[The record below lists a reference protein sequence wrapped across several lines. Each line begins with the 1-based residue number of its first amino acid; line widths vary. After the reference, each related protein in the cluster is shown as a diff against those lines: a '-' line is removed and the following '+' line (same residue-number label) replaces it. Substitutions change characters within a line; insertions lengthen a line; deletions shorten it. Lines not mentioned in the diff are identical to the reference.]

1 MINKGK
7 IMRNY
12 SELNEEEQNDLF
24 KQYKKKTKK
33 KLNISLFIYLI
44 VVAITIT
51 ILVIAYNNFKKDYI
65 VDDIITNYIKNYIVI
80 GIVLVAIFFVIVL
93 IINMF
98 KRRGLKKVYSLGFQ
112 RFLYKKNIM
121 LDSNNNQNNKSI

>member
-1 MINKGK
+1 MDFK
-7 IMRNY
+7 NY
-12 SELNEEEQNDLF
+12 SELSEEERNDLF
-24 KQYKKKTKK
+24 IQYKKKAKK
-33 KLNISLFIYLI
+33 KLNISLIIYFII
-44 VVAITIT
+44 VAITIT
-51 ILVIAYNNFKKDYI
+51 VLVIAYNKFKTEYVVEDM
-65 VDDIITNYIKNYIVI
+65 ITEYIKNYVVV
-80 GIVLVAIFFVIVL
+80 GIVLVAIFFLIVL